1 MLWHTAGSSPV
12 SRLIHKY
19 QIINMKGILSM
30 KKKFLITTLL
40 VGVVMATFAGG
51 CGKSNNTTDKKTLPS
66 EITSEITTSKPEN
79 VENNIE
85 GYWINEDNGLGYCIT
100 KDTITETT
108 EDGEDKYNYSI
119 ENNLIKTENGNIEF
133 SVKSNI
139 LTLSMDMNG
148 AKLSVDFKSV
158 TEDEFKNFSKSLSDN
173 LDNEK

>member
-1 MLWHTAGSSPV
+1 
-12 SRLIHKY
+12 
-19 QIINMKGILSM
+19 M

-40 VGVVMATFAGG
+40 VGVVMATIVGG
-51 CGKSNNTTDKKTLPS
+51 CGKSDAIAKKTLPS
-66 EITSEITTSKPEN
+66 EITSEITTSKLEN
-79 VENNIE
+79 IENNIE

-158 TEDEFKNFSKSLSDN
+158 TEDEFKNFSESLSDN

>member
-1 MLWHTAGSSPV
+1 
-12 SRLIHKY
+12 
-19 QIINMKGILSM
+19 M
-30 KKKFLITTLL
+30 KKKFLMTTLL
-40 VGVVMATFAGG
+40 VGVVMATIVGG
-51 CGKSNNTTDKKTLPS
+51 CGKSNTTTKGTPPS

-79 VENNIE
+79 IENNIE
-85 GYWINEDNGLGYCIT
+85 GYWINEENGLGYCIT

-119 ENNLIKTENGNIEF
+119 ENNLIKTGNGNIEF

-158 TEDEFKNFSKSLSDN
+158 TENEFKNFLESLSDN

>member
-1 MLWHTAGSSPV
+1 
-12 SRLIHKY
+12 
-19 QIINMKGILSM
+19 M
-30 KKKFLITTLL
+30 KKKFLIATLL
-40 VGVVMATFAGG
+40 VGSVMATIVGG
-51 CGKSNNTTDKKTLPS
+51 CGKSNTTTKGTPSS

-79 VENNIE
+79 IENNIE
-85 GYWINEDNGLGYCIT
+85 GYWINEENGLGYCIT

-119 ENNLIKTENGNIEF
+119 ENNLIKTDNGNIEF

-158 TEDEFKNFSKSLSDN
+158 TENEFKNFSESLSDN

>member
-1 MLWHTAGSSPV
+1 
-12 SRLIHKY
+12 
-19 QIINMKGILSM
+19 M

-40 VGVVMATFAGG
+40 VGVVMATIAGG
-51 CGKSNNTTDKKTLPS
+51 CGKSDAIAKKTLPS
-66 EITSEITTSKPEN
+66 EITSEITTSKLEN
-79 VENNIE
+79 IENNIE

-158 TEDEFKNFSKSLSDN
+158 KEDEFKNFSESLSDN

>member
-1 MLWHTAGSSPV
+1 M
-12 SRLIHKY
+12 
-19 QIINMKGILSM
+19 
-30 KKKFLITTLL
+30 
-40 VGVVMATFAGG
+40 
-51 CGKSNNTTDKKTLPS
+51 
-66 EITSEITTSKPEN
+66 EEN
-79 VENNIE
+79 IENNIE

-133 SVKSNI
+133 SVKNNI
-139 LTLSMDMNG
+139 LTLSMDLNG

-158 TEDEFKNFSKSLSDN
+158 TEDEFKNFPKSLSDN